1 MFWLNM
7 LFMFI
12 IVFSIM
18 YLAKWFLRKLFNIKK
33 TKKKLFS
40 YNHINKW
47 HAKIDWGIRIVTVIV
62 NFILI
67 FLISYERISILSISL
82 VLVLI
87 IISDYLVRAFFEW
100 RYTDNPKEA
109 ILTVSDMVILLVSVI
124 LVFGMN
130 LLNLNVT

>member
-1 MFWLNM
+1 MFWLNI
-7 LFMFI
+7 LFMVI
-12 IVFSIM
+12 IVSSIM

-47 HAKIDWGIRIVTVIV
+47 HARIDWGMRIVTVIV

-87 IISDYLVRAFFEW
+87 ILSDFFIRAFFEW
-100 RYTDNPKEA
+100 KYIDNPKEA
-109 ILTVSDMVILLVSVI
+109 ILTLSDMVILLVSVVV
-124 LVFGMN
+124 VFGMN
-130 LLNLNVT
+130 LLNLNIT

>member
-1 MFWLNM
+1 MFWLNI
-7 LFMFI
+7 FFIVI
-12 IVFSIM
+12 IVSSIM
-18 YLAKWFLRKLFNIKK
+18 YLTKRLLRKKFNIEKTQKK
-33 TKKKLFS
+33 FYS
-40 YNHINKW
+40 YNHINKC
-47 HAKIDWGIRIVTVIV
+47 HARIDWSLRILTVVV

-109 ILTVSDMVILLVSVI
+109 ILTISDMVILLVSVI

-130 LLNLNVT
+130 LLSLNVS